1 MLKITD
7 IKKTYP
13 GFTLDCSLD
22 VKPGRITGLIG
33 ENGAGK
39 TTLFKT
45 ALGLRRPD
53 SGSITLFGKQPDS
66 LTDAD
71 RQLIGAVFAEGGFS
85 EYLRVGDVKKILR
98 RMYTA
103 FDEPMFDRLCASFAL
118 PKDKMIKEYS
128 TGMKVKLKLLVALT
142 HSARLL
148 ILDEP
153 TAGLDVLVRDSIL
166 SLLRDYMGEADDRA
180 ILISS
185 HISSDL
191 EMLCDDFYMIHQG
204 KVICH
209 EDTDRL
215 LGSYA
220 VLKVDEGSFAKLDT
234 RYILR
239 KKAEPFG
246 YSCLTDRREF
256 YRENYPDLIIE
267 KSGLDQL
274 MLLMIRGEKV

>member
-1 MLKITD
+1 
-7 IKKTYP
+7 
-13 GFTLDCSLD
+13 
-22 VKPGRITGLIG
+22 
-33 ENGAGK
+33 
-39 TTLFKT
+39 
-45 ALGLRRPD
+45 
-53 SGSITLFGKQPDS
+53 
-66 LTDAD
+66 
-71 RQLIGAVFAEGGFS
+71 
-85 EYLRVGDVKKILR
+85 
-98 RMYTA
+98 
-103 FDEPMFDRLCASFAL
+103 
-118 PKDKMIKEYS
+118 
-128 TGMKVKLKLLVALT
+128 
-142 HSARLL
+142 
-148 ILDEP
+148 
-153 TAGLDVLVRDSIL
+153 
-166 SLLRDYMGEADDRA
+166 MGEADDRA

-234 RYILR
+234 RYVLR

-246 YSCLTDRREF
+246 YSCLTDQREF

>member
-1 MLKITD
+1 
-7 IKKTYP
+7 
-13 GFTLDCSLD
+13 
-22 VKPGRITGLIG
+22 
-33 ENGAGK
+33 
-39 TTLFKT
+39 
-45 ALGLRRPD
+45 
-53 SGSITLFGKQPDS
+53 
-66 LTDAD
+66 
-71 RQLIGAVFAEGGFS
+71 
-85 EYLRVGDVKKILR
+85 
-98 RMYTA
+98 
-103 FDEPMFDRLCASFAL
+103 
-118 PKDKMIKEYS
+118 MIKEYS

-246 YSCLTDRREF
+246 YSCLTDQREF